1 MVTTARTG
9 LHLDAFGMSPKH
21 ALRRLLTEFRNRGWR
36 DPGDAALLVILRI
49 ERQPGIGADQAAA
62 AAPREFF
69 DLNHI
74 RKKDL
79 AEALAAIAAR
89 G

>member
-36 DPGDAALLVILRI
+36 DPGDAALLVILKI
-49 ERQPGIGADQAAA
+49 ERRPGIGADRAAA

-69 DLNHI
+69 DVNNI
-74 RKKDL
+74 QKKDL
-79 AEALAAIAAR
+79 ADALTAIAAR
-89 G
+89 R

>member
-9 LHLDAFGMSPKH
+9 LHLDAFGMSSKH
-21 ALRRLLTEFRNRGWR
+21 AIRRLLSEFRNRGWR

-49 ERQPGIGADQAAA
+49 ERQPGIAADRAAA
-62 AAPREFF
+62 AAPGEFF

-74 RKKDL
+74 QRKDL
-79 AEALAAIAAR
+79 AEALTAIAAR
-89 G
+89 A

>member
-9 LHLDAFGMSPKH
+9 LHLDAFGISPKH

-36 DPGDAALLVILRI
+36 DPGDAALLVILKI
-49 ERQPGIGADQAAA
+49 ERQPGIAADRAAD
-62 AAPREFF
+62 AAPGEFF

-74 RKKDL
+74 QKGDL
-79 AEALAAIAAR
+79 AEALTTIAAPR
-89 G
+89 